1 MKREAITVRNLSYSY
16 PDGTKALEDVNL
28 EVYEGERIALVG
40 PNGAGKTTFMLHL
53 NGTLRGT
60 EGQVEI
66 FGKSMDTM
74 KREEIVK
81 EVGLVFQDPDDQLFM
96 PTLFDDIAFGPIN
109 QGLKEDEVRERVE
122 KAISSLGLSGYE
134 DRSPHHLS
142 FGEKKKASLAAVM
155 AMEPRILVLD
165 EPTANLD
172 PMSRTELIGII
183 NELNEREGITM
194 VIATHD
200 VNAIPELADRIYALN
215 RTIIETGTPRDIFF
229 DRTLL
234 KQNNLDVP
242 DVFKLFE
249 VLRCFGFNCE
259 KLPLSL
265 DEAVSAIT
273 KVIETGGGHI
283 HLHIH
288 EHTHE
293 GVKEWRNKYGHHV
306 SAQKSG
312 DFCADNAK

>member
-1 MKREAITVRNLSYSY
+1 MRKAITVKNLSYKY
-16 PDGTKALEDVNL
+16 PNGSKALEDVNM

-53 NGTLRGT
+53 NGTLHGT
-60 EGQVEI
+60 EGEVEI
-66 FGKSMDTM
+66 FGKRLEKM

-109 QGLKEDEVRERVE
+109 LGLKEDEVRERVE
-122 KAISSLGLSGYE
+122 EAILKFGLSGYE

-155 AMEPRILVLD
+155 AMDPRILVLD

-172 PMSRTELIGII
+172 PKSRAELIGII

-194 VIATHD
+194 LMATHD
-200 VNAIPELADRIYALN
+200 VNAIPELADRVYALN
-215 RTIIETGTPRDIFF
+215 RTIIENGTPRDIFV
-229 DRTLL
+229 DGELL
-234 KQNNLDVP
+234 KHNNLDVP

-265 DEAVSAIT
+265 DEAVSELT
-273 KVIETGGGHI
+273 KTIEEGGGPV
-283 HLHIH
+283 HLHVH

-293 GVKEWRNKYGHHV
+293 EVRNWRSKYTHH
-306 SAQKSG
+306 
-312 DFCADNAK
+312 

>member
-1 MKREAITVRNLSYSY
+1 MKMREAITVRNLSYRY
-16 PDGTKALEDVNL
+16 PDGTQALEDVNM

-53 NGTLRGT
+53 NGTLRGS
-60 EGQVEI
+60 EGQIEI
-66 FGKSMDTM
+66 FGKNLEKM

-81 EVGLVFQDPDDQLFM
+81 EVGMVFQDPDDQLFM
-96 PTLFDDIAFGPIN
+96 PTIFDDIAFGPIN
-109 QGLKEDEVRERVE
+109 QGLKEDEVRERVA

-134 DRSPHHLS
+134 DKSPHHLS

-172 PMSRTELIGII
+172 PRSRAELIGIL

-194 VIATHD
+194 VIVTHD
-200 VNAIPELADRIYALN
+200 VNAMPELADRIYTLN
-215 RTIIETGTPRDIFF
+215 RTIIETGTPREIFF
-229 DRTLL
+229 NGELL
-234 KQNNLDVP
+234 KQNKLDVP
-242 DVFKLFE
+242 DVFKVFE
-249 VLRCFGFNCE
+249 VLRCFGVNCE

-265 DEAVSAIT
+265 DEAVSGLT
-273 KVIETGGGHI
+273 KMIETEGGHI

-288 EHTHE
+288 EHTHDE
-293 GVKEWRNKYGHHV
+293 IEKWRSKYEHH
-306 SAQKSG
+306 
-312 DFCADNAK
+312 